1 MSRSV
6 NLCSLLTCHFGRLVQ
21 CATYLSQISQG
32 CAGMCHKMMVLRLW
46 MSGTP
51 SACPHWQLAPE
62 TSRFKTVLCSCQFKA
77 DKSAT
82 VPLRNLEKLR
92 LSLQLGALHFHLEG
106 SAWHQ
111 VHKRRSGAGW
121 SLVQTQFPA
130 KLLWL
135 YPF

>member
-32 CAGMCHKMMVLRLW
+32 CAGMCHKMMLRLW

-62 TSRFKTVLCSCQFKA
+62 ISRY
-77 DKSAT
+77 
-82 VPLRNLEKLR
+82 RNLDC
-92 LSLQLGALHFHLEG
+92 LSSLEPCISTLKAQPGIKFTSGEAELVGALYRHSFQQNSYGCSLSEAAA
-106 SAWHQ
+106 SAPI
-111 VHKRRSGAGW
+111 GGEE
-121 SLVQTQFPA
+121 LPA
-130 KLLWL
+130 TGVM
-135 YPF
+135 